1 MNPETGR
8 TILAGYFKDSGDAK
22 KSVEQLRQAGFAQIG
37 IASHDAKNERK
48 LAEATQTRAGLAVGS
63 GPDGE
68 LEQAFGESD
77 YANRKDAHDAMLAAR
92 VPEEQARWFDD
103 RMEQGGYLITVQAP
117 ADRASE
123 ARRTLQSCGG
133 EIGPESGTAVP
144 AATAPAPTSPIPGAA
159 RAEAESEGEQIIR
172 LHGELLRVHKERV
185 ARGEVRLR
193 KRVVTEPQT
202 VEVPVSREEVVIEHR
217 TPTQGAAATGE
228 GDERGQIRVPIS
240 EERVEVEKEPV
251 VTDEIAVGKRTVEGT
266 QRVEGE
272 VRREELEVEDEG
284 NLTPEQL
291 AELRRRPR
299 RAA

>member
-68 LEQAFGESD
+68 LEQA
-77 YANRKDAHDAMLAAR
+77 
-92 VPEEQARWFDD
+92 
-103 RMEQGGYLITVQAP
+103 P

-185 ARGEVRLR
+185 
-193 KRVVTEPQT
+193 
-202 VEVPVSREEVVIEHR
+202 
-217 TPTQGAAATGE
+217 
-228 GDERGQIRVPIS
+228 
-240 EERVEVEKEPV
+240 
-251 VTDEIAVGKRTVEGT
+251 
-266 QRVEGE
+266 
-272 VRREELEVEDEG
+272 
-284 NLTPEQL
+284 
-291 AELRRRPR
+291 
-299 RAA
+299 